1 MHSHVSVCIDPLSIS
16 PPTQDY
22 KLTLHGEEPKYY
34 TAYWEADSGSK
45 EELEAV
51 CDVCQSMHMVMS
63 LGKGFP
69 PGSFISSELNP
80 AELICT
86 CKGFKVSS
94 NCSHTVAVTA
104 LFITDAQC
112 VRGWKSFDRYYLEQ
126 LLEKVVRR
134 TFRPAHRPRNIVA
147 GTRIQPTDD
156 TVEEEGDGEESDD
169 DLDGM

>member
-1 MHSHVSVCIDPLSIS
+1 LTPSIS
-16 PPTQDY
+16 PQDY
-22 KLTLHGEEPKYY
+22 KLTLQGEEPKYY
-34 TAYWEADSGSK
+34 TAYKEADSGSK
-45 EELEAV
+45 EELEAL

-86 CKGFKVSS
+86 CKGYKISS

-112 VRGWKSFDRYYLEQ
+112 VRGRRSFDRYYLEQ

-134 TFRPAHRPRNIVA
+134 TFRTNGTRRPIVA

-156 TVEEEGDGEESDD
+156 TVEEEGDGEESDE

>member
-1 MHSHVSVCIDPLSIS
+1 M
-16 PPTQDY
+16 
-22 KLTLHGEEPKYY
+22 TLHGEEPKYY

-112 VRGWKSFDRYYLEQ
+112 VRGWRSFDRYYLEQ
-126 LLEKVVRR
+126 LLEKVARR
-134 TFRPAHRPRNIVA
+134 THRAHRPRNIVA